1 MKIHNEAQREQLIK
15 RIEELVAAVENYDD
29 EKNVI
34 PNKEPVEHYVKG
46 SLGTYYYS
54 NKEQAY
60 PRGVVFFRHI
70 TKNSD
75 TLTPTETGM
84 SPGRCPI

>member
-1 MKIHNEAQREQLIK
+1 MKIHNDSQREQLIK

-29 EKNVI
+29 EKNAI
-34 PNKEPVEHYVKG
+34 PKESLNNFSYSVKD
-46 SLGTYYYS
+46 
-54 NKEQAY
+54 QAY
-60 PRGVVFFRHI
+60 PRGVIFFRHI
-70 TKNSD
+70 VKSPD